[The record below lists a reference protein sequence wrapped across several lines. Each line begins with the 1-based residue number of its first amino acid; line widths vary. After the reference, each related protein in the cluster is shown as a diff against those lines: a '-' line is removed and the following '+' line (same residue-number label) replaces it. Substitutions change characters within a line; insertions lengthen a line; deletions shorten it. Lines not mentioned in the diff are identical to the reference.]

1 MFQNVL
7 LEPQKLPIEN
17 VEIKSDS
24 ITTEDGKSFADLMD
38 GQKEDKFV
46 IIDENQSVMP
56 PQNIKGS
63 TLQDK
68 TITSA
73 TVAKSFVA
81 EQVTQPATTINDNVG
96 LQNQAILTQGMGTV
110 ALPITMLAGLKKEP
124 INLSKLEVANAVSA
138 EKLGSFSEIS
148 KLDSIDLEITSDEKR
163 VIDVKRFEKAFTQRI
178 QVMVQQGRQIAE
190 IRLDPPQMGK
200 IDIAMQMQSNEI
212 TVLIAV
218 ENQQI
223 KDLVEKSLAMLQQAL
238 GQNDDTQVNVNV
250 SSRGD
255 GNAQNNE
262 KTNNGEARE
271 GDEAIENEKR
281 TVIIDQLLDVYS

>member
-38 GQKEDKFV
+38 GQTEDKFV

-56 PQNIKGS
+56 PQNINGS
-63 TLQDK
+63 MLQDK
-68 TITSA
+68 ITTS
-73 TVAKSFVA
+73 VMV
-81 EQVTQPATTINDNVG
+81 
-96 LQNQAILTQGMGTV
+96 
-110 ALPITMLAGLKKEP
+110 TMLAGLKKEP
-124 INLSKLEVANAVSA
+124 INLSKVEVDNAISA
-138 EKLGSFSEIS
+138 EKLGSFSETS
-148 KLDSIDLEITSDEKR
+148 ELDSIEFEITSDEKR

-238 GQNDDTQVNVNV
+238 GQNDGTQVNVNV

-262 KTNNGEARE
+262 KTYNGETRE
-271 GDEAIENEKR
+271 GDEGIENEKR
-281 TVIIDQLLDVYS
+281 IVTIDRLLDVYS